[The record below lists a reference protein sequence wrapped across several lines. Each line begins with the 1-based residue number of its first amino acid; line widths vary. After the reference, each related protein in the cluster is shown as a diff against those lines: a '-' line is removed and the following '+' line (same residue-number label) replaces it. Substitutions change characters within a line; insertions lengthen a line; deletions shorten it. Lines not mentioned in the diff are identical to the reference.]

1 MQVVSLYHL
10 FPTDLNIIKH
20 EAATGARGPSWG
32 NFQHPGTKSQ
42 YKRTTERVPSSPE
55 CYFSTPACLDHFS
68 KVRGCD
74 RDHEV
79 LAPLLS
85 PGLHVVASNINEI
98 IGTDPHV
105 QLPAYTVRVYGSSE
119 IKS

>member
-1 MQVVSLYHL
+1 MQVVSLHKL
-10 FPTDLNIIKH
+10 FPTELNITRH
-20 EAATGARGPSWG
+20 EAATGTRSPRSDT
-32 NFQHPGTKSQ
+32 FQHPGTKSQ
-42 YKRTTERVPSSPE
+42 NKGTTERVPSTPE

-85 PGLHVVASNINEI
+85 LGLHVVASNINEI

-105 QLPAYTVRVYGSSE
+105 QLPAYTVRGYGSRE
-119 IKS
+119 LKL

>member
-1 MQVVSLYHL
+1 MQVVSLHHQ
-10 FPTDLNIIKH
+10 FHTDVYIIKH
-20 EAATGARGPSWG
+20 EATTGARGPSSG
-32 NFQHPGTKSQ
+32 TFQHPGTKSQ
-42 YKRTTERVPSSPE
+42 YKCTTERVPSSPE

-85 PGLHVVASNINEI
+85 PGLHVVASDINEI

-105 QLPAYTVRVYGSSE
+105 QLPAYTDPS
-119 IKS
+119 